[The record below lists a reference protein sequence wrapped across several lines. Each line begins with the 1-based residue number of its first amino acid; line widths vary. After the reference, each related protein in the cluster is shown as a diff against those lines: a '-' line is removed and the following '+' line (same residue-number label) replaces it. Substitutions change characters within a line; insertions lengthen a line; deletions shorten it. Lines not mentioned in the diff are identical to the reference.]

1 MYDDLPPPARAG
13 IRAIAP
19 LIVAAFP
26 FGLVYGVAVTRTDID
41 PWLGAAA
48 SVLILAGAAQLS
60 LLELLDATW
69 AVAVGTSD
77 RGGVITV
84 SPLPPRRLGLV
95 EIQRS
100 RVTLAFHGLD
110 AGERDGFL
118 RQFDR
123 AFQRGGG

>member
-1 MYDDLPPPARAG
+1 MTAPAEPADSSE
-13 IRAIAP
+13 P
-19 LIVAAFP
+19 IVKDMA
-26 FGLVYGVAVTRTDID
+26 
-41 PWLGAAA
+41 
-48 SVLILAGAAQLS
+48 
-60 LLELLDATW
+60 ATW
-69 AVAVGTSD
+69 GDIVRLLPVALSGWSYEIEGAAVAVGTSD